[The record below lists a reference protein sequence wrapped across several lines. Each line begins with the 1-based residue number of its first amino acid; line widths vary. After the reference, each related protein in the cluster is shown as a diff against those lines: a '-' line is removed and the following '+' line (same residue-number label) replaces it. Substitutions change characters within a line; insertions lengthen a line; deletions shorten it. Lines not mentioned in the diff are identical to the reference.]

1 MRGLSLREYLAS
13 FVTAPGIIS
22 LLMFLVFGA
31 MPLSSR
37 YWRGC
42 GAHLIYLS
50 KASEELMGSDRN
62 DSTVCKKPTIV
73 IGFER

>member
-31 MPLSSR
+31 IPLSSR
-37 YWRGC
+37 Y
-42 GAHLIYLS
+42 
-50 KASEELMGSDRN
+50 
-62 DSTVCKKPTIV
+62 
-73 IGFER
+73 